1 MKRVVLSSLA
11 LLALTRV
18 EPAVGGGPVL
28 AVEVRDLL
36 GAIDFVPT
44 EDMIDGV
51 MGPSADLDLAELA
64 ADPQADPGIRLRAL
78 RGLALYPTDGARSTL
93 YGVLGT
99 LGTSTSGS
107 DALLL
112 RAAIEALGEIGG
124 PDAVSAITPF
134 LAVGSTPD
142 VCTGMRDV
150 RSTAADALRVI
161 GSPTAVPALRAR
173 QVEGVNKEP
182 CEQVSLAITEAL
194 RALLGGT

>member
-1 MKRVVLSSLA
+1 MRHVLVTSLA

-18 EPAVGGGPVL
+18 EPAVGGGPMP
-28 AVEVRDLL
+28 AKEVRDLL

-44 EDMIDGV
+44 IEMIDGV
-51 MGPSADLDLAELA
+51 MGASAADDLAELA
-64 ADPQADPGIRLRAL
+64 ADPATDAGVRLRAIHA
-78 RGLALYPTDGARSTL
+78 LARYPSDDSRTTL
-93 YGVLGT
+93 YAVIAT
-99 LGTSTSGS
+99 LGAATAGA

-124 PDAVSAITPF
+124 PDAVATITPF

-142 VCTGMRDV
+142 VCAGMRDV
-150 RSTAADALRVI
+150 RATAAEALRVI

-173 QVEGVNKEP
+173 QVEGSNKEP

-194 RALLGGT
+194 RDLLGG